1 LSGEAERGFR
11 WAYALLDGLAAAGLR
26 RVVASPGSRST
37 PLTLAALRHPD
48 LAVNMIVDERSAG
61 FFALGLAKA
70 TGAPAA
76 LIATSGSAIANWG
89 PAVVEANMGRIPL
102 ILLSADRPPELHD
115 CGANQTMD
123 QIKLFGG
130 HVRAFHQMPPPE
142 ADLSWLANF
151 AARLMAESRAA
162 PAGPVHVNLPLREP
176 LTPLGEA
183 PKPPPAKVP
192 VVSRGGRRAEEAT
205 IEDLGALLT
214 GRGALVCGPDDLGPE
229 FRSAAADL
237 AEKLGAPIFAD
248 LASGL
253 RFGGDGRENILAYPD
268 QVARAAPAF
277 DWVLR
282 FGGAPV
288 SRATGDWLA
297 RARGAAQ
304 IVVSDHGRFADPWR
318 NATHLIDAGP
328 ADLCRRLGGAAAPS
342 GWLGHFAA
350 LDRAAESAAETACA
364 GEKPFEGAVLRRL
377 LRRLP
382 EGTPLFLAN
391 SLTIR
396 AAEWFVGRT
405 AAAPRCFAARGLS
418 GVDGNLSTAF
428 GLAAALGPGV
438 AAVGDLAFLHDL
450 NALALARQEIPLVI
464 LLFDNNGGGIFG
476 HLPQAALPE
485 FEQGWQTPPG
495 CDPAQAAA
503 AFGLPCRRVE
513 SVEEAATAALGFLAA
528 GEAAV
533 VHVPIDPVYSLE
545 RCRCFFAAS
554 GKES

>member
-1 LSGEAERGFR
+1 MTGEAERGFR

-26 RVVASPGSRST
+26 RVVVSPGSRST

-48 LAVNMIVDERSAG
+48 LAVNMIVDERSAA

-70 TGAPAA
+70 EGRAAA

-89 PAVVEANMGRIPL
+89 PAVVEADMGRIPL
-102 ILLSADRPPELHD
+102 ILLSADRPPELQD

-142 ADLSWLANF
+142 AERSWLANF
-151 AARLMAESRAA
+151 AARLMAASQA
-162 PAGPVHVNLPLREP
+162 PLAGPVHVNIPLREP
-176 LTPLGEA
+176 LTPLGET

-192 VVSRGGRRAEEAT
+192 VFSRGGRRAEEAT
-205 IEDLGALLT
+205 IEELGALLT

-229 FRSAAADL
+229 FRRAAVAL
-237 AEKLGAPIFAD
+237 AERLGAPIFAD
-248 LASGL
+248 VASGL
-253 RFGGDGRENILAYPD
+253 RLGAGESQNLLAFPD
-268 QVARAAPAF
+268 QVARAAPDF

-288 SRATGDWLA
+288 SRATGDWLF
-297 RARGAAQ
+297 RARSANQ
-304 IVVSDHGRFADPWR
+304 MVVSDHGRLADPWR
-318 NATHLIDAGP
+318 NATHLVDADP
-328 ADLCRRLGGAAAPS
+328 ADLCRRLTGAAAP
-342 GWLGHFAA
+342 GDWLSLFAS
-350 LDRAAESAAETACA
+350 LDRAADAAAEAACS

-382 EGTPLFLAN
+382 EGTPLFFAN
-391 SLTIR
+391 SLAIR

-405 AAAPRCFAARGLS
+405 AAALRCFAARGLS
-418 GVDGNLSTAF
+418 GIDGNLSTAF
-428 GLAAALGPGV
+428 GLAAALGPAV

-450 NALALARQEIPLVI
+450 NALALARQKIPLVI

-476 HLPQAALPE
+476 HLAQAALPE
-485 FEQGWQTPPG
+485 FEQGWLTPPG
-495 CDPAQAAA
+495 CDPAQAAG
-503 AFGLPCRRVE
+503 AFGLPYRRVE
-513 SVEEAATAALGFLAA
+513 NVEEAAAAALGFLAA
-528 GEAAV
+528 DEAAV

-545 RCRCFFAAS
+545 RCRTFFAAS

>member
-1 LSGEAERGFR
+1 MTGEAERGFR

-70 TGAPAA
+70 EGRAAA

-89 PAVVEANMGRIPL
+89 PAVVEADMGRIPL
-102 ILLSADRPPELHD
+102 ILLSADRPPELQD

-142 ADLSWLANF
+142 ANLSWLANF

-176 LTPLGEA
+176 LTPLGATENR
-183 PKPPPAKVP
+183 PSIVGP
-192 VVSRGGRRAEEAT
+192 VVSRGSRRAEEAT
-205 IEDLGALLT
+205 IEELGALLT
-214 GRGALVCGPDDLGPE
+214 GKGALVCGPEDLGPD
-229 FRSAAADL
+229 FRRAAVSL
-237 AEKLGAPIFAD
+237 AERLGAPIFAD
-248 LASGL
+248 VASGL
-253 RFGGDGRENILAYPD
+253 RFGAGRWESILAFPD
-268 QVARAAPAF
+268 QVARAAPDF

-288 SRATGDWLA
+288 SRAIGDWLF
-297 RARGAAQ
+297 RARSAVQ
-304 IVVSDHGRFADPWR
+304 MVVSDHGRFADPWR
-318 NATHLIDAGP
+318 NATHLIDADP

-342 GWLGHFAA
+342 FWLGLFAF
-350 LDRAAESAAETACA
+350 LDRSADCAAEAACS

-377 LRRLP
+377 LRQLP

-405 AAAPRCFAARGLS
+405 PAAPRCFAARGLS
-418 GVDGNLSTAF
+418 GIDGNLSTAF

-464 LLFDNNGGGIFG
+464 LLFDNNGGGVFG

-485 FEQGWQTPPG
+485 FEQGWLTPPG
-495 CDPAQAAA
+495 CDPAQAAG

-513 SVEEAATAALGFLAA
+513 SVEEAAAAALGFLAA

>member
-1 LSGEAERGFR
+1 MSGEAELGFR
-11 WAYALLDGLAAAGLR
+11 WAHALLDGLAAAGLR

-37 PLTLAALRHPD
+37 PLTLAALRHPG
-48 LAVNMIVDERSAG
+48 LAVQMIVDERSAG

-70 TGAPAA
+70 DGRPAA
-76 LIATSGSAIANWG
+76 LIATSGSAIANWA
-89 PAVVEANMGRIPL
+89 PAVVEADMGRIPL

-142 ADLSWLANF
+142 AEMSWLSNF

-162 PAGPVHVNLPLREP
+162 LAGPVHVNIPLREP
-176 LTPLGEA
+176 LTPLGEP
-183 PKPPPAKVP
+183 PKPPPATVP
-192 VVSRGGRRAEEAT
+192 VFSRGALHVDEAT
-205 IEDLGALLT
+205 LEGLGALLA
-214 GRGALVCGPDDLGPE
+214 GNGALVCGPDDLGPD
-229 FRSAAADL
+229 FRRAAMDL
-237 AEKLGAPIFAD
+237 AERLGAPIFAD

-253 RFGGDGRENILAYPD
+253 RLGAGGRENILAYPD
-268 QVARAAPAF
+268 QIARAAPAF

-288 SRATGDWLA
+288 SRATGDWLL
-297 RARGAAQ
+297 RARGGAQ

-318 NATHLIDAGP
+318 NATHLIDADP
-328 ADLCRRLGGAAAPS
+328 ADFCRRLQGAAAPS
-342 GWLGHFAA
+342 DWLSLFVA
-350 LDRAAESAAETACA
+350 LDRAAESAAETACS
-364 GEKPFEGAVLRRL
+364 GEKPFEGAILRRVL
-377 LRRLP
+377 GRLP

-391 SLTIR
+391 SLAIR

-405 AAAPRCFAARGLS
+405 AKAPRCFAARGLS
-418 GVDGNLSTAF
+418 GIDGNLSTAF
-428 GLAAALGPGV
+428 GLAAALGPCV

-450 NALALARQEIPLVI
+450 NALALARRKIPLVI

-485 FEQGWQTPPG
+485 FEQGWLTPPG

-503 AFGLPCRRVE
+503 AFALPCRRVE
-513 SVEEAATAALGFLAA
+513 SVEEAAAAALGFLAA

-533 VHVPIDPVYSLE
+533 VHVPIDPGYSLA
-545 RCRCFFAAS
+545 RCRSFFAAS
-554 GKES
+554 TKES